1 MQTLL
6 GQVDEGSRKKAF
18 LQIDQT
24 EYTVDNKQ
32 AMALLF
38 ILVERK
44 DKITSRLTELENK
57 TYELKEIVQRSDKSQ
72 AIEKEICLEEQQMI

>member
-1 MQTLL
+1 M
-6 GQVDEGSRKKAF
+6 
-18 LQIDQT
+18 QIDQT